1 MNRSHQRALPDLE
14 EIELPE
20 LRPGEEWLDEADDEQ
35 IRWMLTLTS
44 AERLQ
49 VLQDFVDGV
58 TRLRDGRVG
67 CELPLFTR

>member
-1 MNRSHQRALPDLE
+1 MPPDVPIACRGLARFG
-14 EIELPE
+14 IERPE

-35 IRWMLTLTS
+35 IRWMLSLSS

-67 CELPLFTR
+67 